1 MIDEAFKS
9 RVHISLRYPGINLES
24 TKQMWS
30 NIMNRLEQDNK
41 RADVK
46 IVFDKEALLEFAER
60 HFEKCQKEGV
70 TWNGRQIRNAFQT
83 AIALGHYERLARIRE
98 EKMTPEEAMATG
110 KKKWRTVKLTKAN
123 FKNIAQTA
131 KEFEQY
137 IGTLRGSDSIN
148 ARESELRHDDWD
160 PDMAPVRKQYPS
172 SSRMRDAVHELDT
185 NMRTAKSNTLKG
197 KRAAKIQ
204 QSSSEEEN
212 EDESEDL
219 SLDEDE

>member
-1 MIDEAFKS
+1 
-9 RVHISLRYPGINLES
+9 
-24 TKQMWS
+24 
-30 NIMNRLEQDNK
+30 
-41 RADVK
+41 
-46 IVFDKEALLEFAER
+46 
-60 HFEKCQKEGV
+60 
-70 TWNGRQIRNAFQT
+70 
-83 AIALGHYERLARIRE
+83 
-98 EKMTPEEAMATG
+98 MATG

-185 NMRTAKSNTLKG
+185 NIRTTKSNTLKG